1 MKELKRNPKDRGFGY
16 KKACEYPESK
26 YYLFY
31 QGEVIDSS
39 PNGEEA
45 HRLAREYTIAFKSEI
60 LIELFNYDVEQV
72 KEYYLNQGAFH
83 LDFPDCE
90 SWTDWEWLDTAET
103 SDLILN

>member
-1 MKELKRNPKDRGFGY
+1 M
-16 KKACEYPESK
+16 

-31 QGEVIDSS
+31 KGEVIDSS
-39 PNGEEA
+39 NSQEEA
-45 HRLAREYTIAFKSEI
+45 DKLASEYAMAFKSDI
-60 LIELFNYDVEQV
+60 LTEQFDYDVEQV

-90 SWTDWEWLDTAET
+90 SWSDWDWLDTAET

>member
-31 QGEVIDSS
+31 KGEVIDSS

-45 HRLAREYTIAFKSEI
+45 HRLCINKSYN
-60 LIELFNYDVEQV
+60 F
-72 KEYYLNQGAFH
+72 
-83 LDFPDCE
+83 
-90 SWTDWEWLDTAET
+90 
-103 SDLILN
+103 ILNTLSYILDCDTIMT